1 MKQAKNIFE
10 DTMKVFN
17 NFKNKQQEYE
27 VIFVSIIKCVYSESV
42 FNTLYIEIKQKS
54 LKNFLQTKYLTHHS
68 FTFKLCFLYELKY
81 KVCLSKTVWDF
92 PFSTPFC
99 FY

>member
-42 FNTLYIEIKQKS
+42 FKTLYIEIKHKS
-54 LKNFLQTKYLTHHS
+54 
-68 FTFKLCFLYELKY
+68 
-81 KVCLSKTVWDF
+81 
-92 PFSTPFC
+92 
-99 FY
+99 